1 VRPTES
7 GPQPATPVRSFPAA
21 RQRIGSSRR
30 DAVLI
35 LASSLG
41 ALLLAAACSSS
52 SGQGRERASAPLG
65 AFTLDG
71 PNFGAHALAPAQCRV
86 GQREQFLGFDFL
98 DSQAGIAARLVVDP
112 ATGPVVRVFRSAAP
126 FDSTV
131 LFHRSDCRVFHFSL
145 DETGWRI
152 NRIDQLRVS
161 LELDCSL
168 PSGDRIAGKAEDP
181 GCL

>member
-1 VRPTES
+1 MCPTVP
-7 GPQPATPVRSFPAA
+7 GPQPAAPVRSFLAA
-21 RQRIGSSRR
+21 RRRIGSSGRY
-30 DAVLI
+30 AI
-35 LASSLG
+35 LAPSLG

-52 SGQGRERASAPLG
+52 SGQGGERASAPLG

-71 PNFGAHALAPAQCRV
+71 PTFGAHALAPAQCHV

-98 DSQAGIAARLVVDP
+98 DSQAGIVARLVVDP

>member
-1 VRPTES
+1 VCPTGP
-7 GPQPATPVRSFPAA
+7 GPQPAAPVRSSPAA
-21 RQRIGSSRR
+21 RLRISSSRR
-30 DAVLI
+30 YAILI
-35 LASSLG
+35 LAPSLG

-52 SGQGRERASAPLG
+52 SGQGGERSAPLG

-71 PNFGAHALAPAQCRV
+71 PTFGAHALGPAQCRV

-98 DSQAGIAARLVVDP
+98 DPQAGIVARLVVDP
-112 ATGPVVRVFRSAAP
+112 ATGPVVRVFGSAAP

>member
-1 VRPTES
+1 MRPTLT
-7 GPQPATPVRSFPAA
+7 GLQPSARSRPDSLRWA
-21 RQRIGSSRR
+21 RLC
-30 DAVLI
+30 AV
-35 LASSLG
+35 ASSLT
-41 ALLLAAACSSS
+41 ALLFPAACSSS
-52 SGQGRERASAPLG
+52 SAQSGERASAPLG
-65 AFTLDG
+65 AFTVDG
-71 PNFGAHALAPAQCRV
+71 PTFGTHSLQPGQCHV
-86 GQREQFLGFDFL
+86 GQRELFLGFDFL
-98 DSQAGIAARLVVDP
+98 DSPSGIVARLVVDP

-161 LELDCSL
+161 IELECGL
-168 PSGDRIAGKAEDP
+168 PSGDHIAGKAEDP